1 MTRYLKTALLA
12 AAALLASCIHNDIPY
27 PVVELRIAS
36 VEGQGFSVS
45 ENNVT
50 SRTVTLSL
58 DEATDI
64 RNVRID
70 AVGYDAVIHRIQLD
84 KEEVLQ
90 QIRSSR
96 ELTGTFDLRSPI
108 YTTLSLYQDY
118 EWTIRATQTIERRFS
133 VTGQI
138 GATEIEEKNRIARV
152 LVPSDTDLA
161 HIEVTELKLGPA
173 DITTY
178 SPSLEELS
186 GSSFESVRFVDV
198 TCHGITERWLLY
210 VEPTNVKVALRA
222 TDLWNNTATAT
233 ALVSAEEY
241 AAGAALE
248 YRIKGATEWQR
259 MAESSYEAGIL
270 TATLAPEW
278 SSSTNPYG
286 LAVYNFVP
294 DKGLFAGHTYE
305 FRLTVGGEQTQLM
318 EYAAPAGNTIPN
330 GDLEDSS
337 LSCWTQN
344 NKTAEFWGSG
354 NNTFTRGLC
363 TQASF
368 DGGTRAKLQATSAV
382 GVLASGNLFSG
393 LFQKDVLT
401 RGVVSFGQPY
411 AWKARPKALKLQYYA
426 EHIGIVDIEKNFG
439 APIHEGDRDKARHR
453 GLDPPPRSRIGHGS
467 PHRDLGSGRD
477 HFGRRG
483 TDHRLRLAFHRPKF
497 DRRQDDRRTASAQLL
512 RHEGQTLRIV
522 PDRDLLLDE
531 RLRRLHGRL
540 QVEHTLRRQ
549 FRVGLLTM
557 PIFATRKKQSLTSSA
572 FCLPWR
578 SEKKHRRR

>member
-70 AVGYDAVIHRIQLD
+70 AVGYDAVIHSIQLD

-278 SSSTNPYG
+278 SSSTNPHG

-411 AWKARPKALKLQYYA
+411 AWKARPKALKLNISA
-426 EHIGIVDIEKNFG
+426 SSTSKRIS
-439 APIHEGDRDKARHR
+439 APRFTKGTGTRPASWSPSWTGTPAAKSDRARK
-453 GLDPPPRSRIGHGS
+453 PPPGPGIRKRPLRSTRDRSS
-467 PHRDLGSGRD
+467 PTARFSS
-477 HFGRRG
+477 
-483 TDHRLRLAFHRPKF
+483 TKVRPAA
-497 DRRQDDRRTASAQLL
+497 R
-512 RHEGQTLRIV
+512 
-522 PDRDLLLDE
+522 
-531 RLRRLHGRL
+531 
-540 QVEHTLRRQ
+540 
-549 FRVGLLTM
+549 
-557 PIFATRKKQSLTSSA
+557 
-572 FCLPWR
+572 
-578 SEKKHRRR
+578 

>member
-70 AVGYDAVIHRIQLD
+70 AVGYDAVIHSIQLD

-270 TATLAPEW
+270 TMPP
-278 SSSTNPYG
+278 S
-286 LAVYNFVP
+286 
-294 DKGLFAGHTYE
+294 
-305 FRLTVGGEQTQLM
+305 
-318 EYAAPAGNTIPN
+318 PN
-330 GDLEDSS
+330 DSV
-337 LSCWTQN
+337 
-344 NKTAEFWGSG
+344 A
-354 NNTFTRGLC
+354 
-363 TQASF
+363 
-368 DGGTRAKLQATSAV
+368 
-382 GVLASGNLFSG
+382 
-393 LFQKDVLT
+393 
-401 RGVVSFGQPY
+401 
-411 AWKARPKALKLQYYA
+411 
-426 EHIGIVDIEKNFG
+426 
-439 APIHEGDRDKARHR
+439 
-453 GLDPPPRSRIGHGS
+453 
-467 PHRDLGSGRD
+467 
-477 HFGRRG
+477 
-483 TDHRLRLAFHRPKF
+483 
-497 DRRQDDRRTASAQLL
+497 
-512 RHEGQTLRIV
+512 QTLGKI
-522 PDRDLLLDE
+522 
-531 RLRRLHGRL
+531 
-540 QVEHTLRRQ
+540 
-549 FRVGLLTM
+549 
-557 PIFATRKKQSLTSSA
+557 
-572 FCLPWR
+572 
-578 SEKKHRRR
+578 